1 MSRMEARF
9 YARVIAYS
17 RSKLPIH
24 AQPIRRRHMMKKH
37 LSQGILG
44 DQSGQDTLEWIAIAA
59 VVVII
64 VIVVFAII
72 RDKAI
77 EKAEAIW

>member
-1 MSRMEARF
+1 
-9 YARVIAYS
+9 
-17 RSKLPIH
+17 
-24 AQPIRRRHMMKKH
+24 MKKH
-37 LSQGILG
+37 LSKGILA

>member
-1 MSRMEARF
+1 
-9 YARVIAYS
+9 
-17 RSKLPIH
+17 
-24 AQPIRRRHMMKKH
+24 MMKKH